1 MSCKCRKAIRINK
14 LNWTQ
19 QLEKMARNHLKETQ
33 ILSLIVSLQN
43 LWNFALVTYH
53 RILNAMIAYTMQ
65 RKRLLNLLV
74 TGGSKRIPK
83 KKPNCKPRQY
93 WIRPERTNMWWLGF
107 YQNRIAPSEW
117 KENFRMIRESF
128 LVLCT
133 ELNDHIIKSSTRIRT
148 DVSV

>member
-1 MSCKCRKAIRINK
+1 MSCKCCKAIRINK

-19 QLEKMARNHLKETQ
+19 QLEKMARKHLEETQ

-43 LWNFALVTYH
+43 LWNFALVIHH

-65 RKRLLNLLV
+65 RKRLLSLLL

-83 KKPNCKPRQY
+83 KKPNCK
-93 WIRPERTNMWWLGF
+93 PERTNMWWLGF

-133 ELNDHIIKSSTRIRT
+133 ELNDRIVKSSTRIRK